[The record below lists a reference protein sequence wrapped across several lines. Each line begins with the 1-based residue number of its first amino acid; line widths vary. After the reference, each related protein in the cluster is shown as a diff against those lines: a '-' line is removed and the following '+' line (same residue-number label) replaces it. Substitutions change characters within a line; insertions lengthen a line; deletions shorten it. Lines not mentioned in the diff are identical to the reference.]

1 MTLGSRGGLYTVK
14 HRREPTASRGHACS
28 RATGADARRQWRI
41 AADAAAFAQDAA
53 RGSARGHAAHRHE
66 ARLRARRVRHV
77 HGADR
82 RQAGAELPPPAGPAR
97 GPGDHDDRRHG
108 GRVRSSS
115 PPGRLRGVGRGAV
128 RLLHARHPA
137 VRKIAARGKSA
148 PDAPGDPRGVGGQPV
163 PVHRLHQN
171 PGGGRARGRPV
182 AMKLVGRPLPK
193 VDAATKV
200 TGRAL
205 YADDIVLPRT
215 LHCKILRSPHPHAR
229 ILSIDTSG
237 ARRIPG
243 VVAVITGTDLPI
255 KFGILPVTQDERALE
270 HEKVRYVGDPIAAVA
285 ALEEE
290 IAAAACDAIAV
301 EYEVLEPVMT
311 IDAALQ
317 KPKDEPIQDYGG
329 PNNVHK
335 FVALEFGDVDAGFGR
350 AEVIREDVF
359 FFQGNTHLPMEQHS
373 AIATYVDG
381 KVTLWSSTQVV
392 HYVHRALSKVLE
404 LPMHRI
410 RVIGAAHGGGFGGK
424 TDPFAHEIIVC
435 KLAMLTGRPVKCT
448 LTREE
453 VFYAHRGRH
462 PVLMWVRSGVTRDGR
477 ITAMHFR
484 SALDGGA
491 YGSYGVAST
500 FYTGALQTVTYD
512 IPAYR
517 FEGCRVFTNKPP
529 CGPKRGHG
537 TPQPRFAL
545 ELHLE
550 KIALDIG
557 LDPVELKQRNF
568 VKPNTRT
575 VNWLRVTSCGLDEC
589 TERVIK
595 ASRFHDRKTRVGRGM
610 GFAISSYLSGAGT
623 AIYWN
628 DMPHSEVQIKVDRG
642 GVTAYCGAMDIGQG
656 SDSVL
661 ATIIAEELGL
671 QPSDIRLVTAD
682 TDTTPIDLGS
692 YSSRV
697 TFMAGNAALE
707 AARKMRALL
716 VEAVAAKTGAEASAI
731 DVSEARVGD
740 CSFEE
745 ASVLAEARFGTL
757 TTAGSYTPPKI
768 AGPYKGSGV
777 GPSPAYSYSAC
788 VVDLDADART
798 GLIHVN
804 KIWIAHDVGRA
815 INPLLVEGQV
825 EGSVYMGL
833 GEALMEEQVF
843 RKGLHKWPSM
853 LEYKSPTFLDMP
865 EVKTFIVETDD
876 PEGPYGAK
884 EAGQGPLLPVPPAVS
899 AAVFDALG
907 VWIDEVPV
915 TPEKV
920 IEALR
925 RKEKGEPP
933 RYGPPRFPSS

>member
-1 MTLGSRGGLYTVK
+1 MPD
-14 HRREPTASRGHACS
+14 H
-28 RATGADARRQWRI
+28 
-41 AADAAAFAQDAA
+41 FA
-53 RGSARGHAAHRHE
+53 
-66 ARLRARRVRHV
+66 V
-77 HGADR
+77 
-82 RQAGAELPPPAGPAR
+82 
-97 GPGDHDDRRHG
+97 
-108 GRVRSSS
+108 
-115 PPGRLRGVGRGAV
+115 
-128 RLLHARHPA
+128 
-137 VRKIAARGKSA
+137 IGK
-148 PDAPGDPRGVGGQPV
+148 
-163 PVHRLHQN
+163 
-171 PGGGRARGRPV
+171 
-182 AMKLVGRPLPK
+182 PLPK
-193 VDAATKV
+193 VDAGAKV
-200 TGRAL
+200 TGQAV
-205 YADDIVLPRT
+205 YADDVVLPRT

-229 ILSIDTSG
+229 INSIDTSA

-243 VVAVITGTDLPI
+243 VLAVITGADLPI

-285 ALEEE
+285 ATDEET
-290 IAAAACDAIAV
+290 AAAACDAIDV
-301 EYEVLEPVMT
+301 EFEVLQPVMS
-311 IDAALQ
+311 IDDALAP
-317 KPKDEPIQDYGG
+317 PKDECIQDYGG
-329 PNNVHK
+329 PHNIHK
-335 FVALEFGDVDAGFGR
+335 LVALEFGDVDGGFAR
-350 AEVIREDVF
+350 ADHIREDVF

-373 AIATYVDG
+373 AIATFVDG

-392 HYVHRALSKVLE
+392 HYVHRALAKVLE

-462 PVLMWVRSGVTRDGR
+462 PVLMWVRTGATRDGK

-500 FYTGALQTVTYD
+500 FYTGALQPVTYD
-512 IPAYR
+512 LPAYR
-517 FEGCRVFTNKPP
+517 FEGCRLFTNKPP

-537 TPQPRFAL
+537 TPQPRFAV
-545 ELHLE
+545 ELHLD
-550 KIALDIG
+550 KLAHDLD
-557 LDPVELKQRNF
+557 LDPIDLKRSNF
-568 VKPNTRT
+568 VKPMTRT
-575 VNWLRVTSCGLDEC
+575 VNWLRVTSCGLEEC
-589 TERVIK
+589 TARVLE
-595 ASRFHDRKTRVGRGM
+595 ASGYHHRKRAKGRGM
-610 GFAISSYLSGAGT
+610 GFAISSYMSGAGT

-661 ATIIAEELGL
+661 AAIVAEELGL
-671 QPSDIRLVTAD
+671 QPRDVRLVTAD

-707 AARKMRALL
+707 AARKMRAMLVQA
-716 VEAVAAKTGAEASAI
+716 VEASGRKLD
-731 DVSEARVGD
+731 DVT
-740 CSFEE
+740 FEE
-745 ASVLAEARFGTL
+745 ASVLAEAKFGTL
-757 TTAGSYTPPKI
+757 VSAGSYTPPKI

-798 GLIHVN
+798 GLVRVN
-804 KIWIAHDVGRA
+804 KVWIAHDVGRA

-833 GEALMEEQVF
+833 GEALMEEQEF

-865 EVKTFIVETDD
+865 ELATFIVETVD

-884 EAGQGPLLPVPPAVS
+884 EAGQGPLLPVIPAVN
-899 AAVFDALG
+899 AAIFDALG
-907 VWIDEVPV
+907 VWIDETPV
-915 TPEKV
+915 TPEKIV
-920 IEALR
+920 EALR
-925 RKEKGEPP
+925 RREKGEPA
-933 RYGPPRFPSS
+933 RYGPDAFPAIAYPPLIKVEPPSVKAAEI

>member
-1 MTLGSRGGLYTVK
+1 VSET
-14 HRREPTASRGHACS
+14 
-28 RATGADARRQWRI
+28 
-41 AADAAAFAQDAA
+41 
-53 RGSARGHAAHRHE
+53 
-66 ARLRARRVRHV
+66 RV
-77 HGADR
+77 
-82 RQAGAELPPPAGPAR
+82 
-97 GPGDHDDRRHG
+97 
-108 GRVRSSS
+108 
-115 PPGRLRGVGRGAV
+115 VG
-128 RLLHARHPA
+128 
-137 VRKIAARGKSA
+137 K
-148 PDAPGDPRGVGGQPV
+148 
-163 PVHRLHQN
+163 
-171 PGGGRARGRPV
+171 
-182 AMKLVGRPLPK
+182 PLPK

-200 TGRAL
+200 TGRAV
-205 YADDIVLPRT
+205 YADDMLPART

-229 ILSIDTSG
+229 IVSIDTST

-243 VVAVITGTDLPI
+243 VLAVITGADLPV

-270 HEKVRYVGDPIAAVA
+270 HEKARYVGDPIVAIAAT
-285 ALEEE
+285 EEE
-290 IAAAACDAIAV
+290 IAAAACDAVEV
-301 EYEVLEPVMT
+301 EYDVLEPVMS
-311 IDAALQ
+311 IDAALER
-317 KPKDEPIQDYGG
+317 PKGERIQEYGG
-329 PNNVHK
+329 PNNIHK
-335 FVALEFGDVDAGFGR
+335 LVALEFGDVDGGFAR
-350 AEVIREDVF
+350 ADHVREDVF
-359 FFQGNTHLPMEQHS
+359 FYQGNTHLPMEQHS
-373 AIATYVDG
+373 AIATYIDG
-381 KVTLWSSTQVV
+381 RVTLWSSTQVV

-424 TDPFAHEIIVC
+424 TDPFAHEIIVA

-462 PVLMWVRSGVTRDGR
+462 PVLMWVRTGVTRDGR

-550 KIALDIG
+550 KLARDLDI
-557 LDPVELKQRNF
+557 DPVEMKRRNF
-568 VKPNTRT
+568 VKPNTWT
-575 VNWLRVTSCGLDEC
+575 VNWLRVTSCGLEEC
-589 TERVIK
+589 TEKVMG
-595 ASRFHDRKTRVGRGM
+595 ASRFRERKRTPGHGM

-661 ATIIAEELGL
+661 ATIVAEELGL
-671 QPSDIRLVTAD
+671 QPADVRLVTAD

-716 VEAVAAKTGAEASAI
+716 VEAVEAAGKRYE
-731 DVSEARVGD
+731 DV
-740 CSFEE
+740 SFEE
-745 ASVLAEARFGTL
+745 ASVLGEARFGTL

-788 VVDLDADART
+788 VVDIDADART
-798 GLIHVN
+798 GLVKVN
-804 KIWIAHDVGRA
+804 KVWIAHDVGRA

-865 EVKTFIVETDD
+865 EVETFIVETND

-884 EAGQGPLLPVPPAVS
+884 EAGQGPLLPVPPAVC
-899 AAVFDALG
+899 AAVHDALG
-907 VWIDEVPV
+907 VWIDEIPV

-925 RKEKGEPP
+925 RKEKGEPA
-933 RYGPPRFPSS
+933 RYGPPRFPSIPYPETIKVDGPVGHQEGTY

>member
-1 MTLGSRGGLYTVK
+1 M
-14 HRREPTASRGHACS
+14 
-28 RATGADARRQWRI
+28 
-41 AADAAAFAQDAA
+41 
-53 RGSARGHAAHRHE
+53 
-66 ARLRARRVRHV
+66 
-77 HGADR
+77 
-82 RQAGAELPPPAGPAR
+82 
-97 GPGDHDDRRHG
+97 
-108 GRVRSSS
+108 
-115 PPGRLRGVGRGAV
+115 
-128 RLLHARHPA
+128 RLLHARDPA
-137 VRKIAARGKSA
+137 LREIFARKQRATFARRDPRGARGK
-148 PDAPGDPRGVGGQPV
+148 PV
-163 PVHRLHQN
+163 PLHGLHQD
-171 PGGGRARGRPV
+171 PGSDRARRREDGMTFEV
-182 AMKLVGRPLPK
+182 VGKPLQR
-193 VDAATKV
+193 VDAVTKV
-200 TGRAL
+200 TGRAI
-205 YADDIVLPRT
+205 YADDMLPART
-215 LHCKILRSPHPHAR
+215 LHCRILRSPHPHAR
-229 ILSIDTSG
+229 IVSIDTSA
-237 ARRIPG
+237 ARRMPG
-243 VVAVITGTDLPI
+243 VQAVITGADLPI

-285 ALEEE
+285 ATDEE
-290 IAAAACDAIAV
+290 IAAAACDAISV
-301 EYEVLEPVMT
+301 EYEVLEPVT
-311 IDAALQ
+311 SIEQALVP
-317 KPKDEPIQDYGG
+317 PKDERIQDYGG
-329 PNNVHK
+329 PNNIHK
-335 FVALEFGDVDAGFGR
+335 LVALEFGDVEGGFAR
-350 AEVIREDVF
+350 AEHIREDIF

-381 KVTLWSSTQVV
+381 RITLWSSTQVV

-404 LPMHRI
+404 MPMSRI

-462 PVLMWVRSGVTRDGR
+462 PVLMWVRSGVTKDGR

-484 SALDGGA
+484 TALDGGA

-500 FYTGALQTVTYD
+500 FYTGALQTLTYD

-550 KIALDIG
+550 KIANDLGI
-557 LDPVELKQRNF
+557 DPVDLKQRNF
-568 VKPNTRT
+568 VKPQTRT
-575 VNWLRVTSCGLDEC
+575 VNWLRITSCGLDEC
-589 TERVIK
+589 TERVMS
-595 ASRFHDRKTRVGRGM
+595 ASGYARRSRRPGHGM

-628 DMPHSEVQIKVDRG
+628 DMPHSEVQVKVDRG
-642 GVTAYCGAMDIGQG
+642 GVTAYCGAMDSGQG

-661 ATIIAEELGL
+661 ATIVAEELGL
-671 QPSDIRLVTAD
+671 RPADVRLVTAD

-697 TFMAGNAALE
+697 TFMAGNAAIE
-707 AARKMRALL
+707 AARKMRAML
-716 VEAVAAKTGAEASAI
+716 VEAVAAKQGRDVSAILVGGGRIGDVSFQEAS
-731 DVSEARVGD
+731 E
-740 CSFEE
+740 
-745 ASVLAEARFGTL
+745 LAETRFGGL
-757 TTAGSYTPPKI
+757 ATTGSYTPPKI
-768 AGPYKGSGV
+768 AGPFKGSGV

-798 GLIHVN
+798 GLVKVN

-815 INPLLVEGQV
+815 INPLLVQGQV

-833 GEALMEEQVF
+833 GEALMEEQAF

-865 EVKTFIVETDD
+865 EVETFIVETVD

-884 EAGQGPLLPVPPAVS
+884 EAGQGPLLPVPPAVCS
-899 AAVFDALG
+899 AVYDALG

-915 TPEKV
+915 TPEKIV
-920 IEALR
+920 EALR
-925 RKEKGEPP
+925 RKQKGEPA
-933 RYGPPRFPSS
+933 RFGPARFPTIPYPPTIKVEPPPKDLDRAATASI

>member
-1 MTLGSRGGLYTVK
+1 MKV
-14 HRREPTASRGHACS
+14 
-28 RATGADARRQWRI
+28 
-41 AADAAAFAQDAA
+41 
-53 RGSARGHAAHRHE
+53 
-66 ARLRARRVRHV
+66 
-77 HGADR
+77 
-82 RQAGAELPPPAGPAR
+82 
-97 GPGDHDDRRHG
+97 
-108 GRVRSSS
+108 
-115 PPGRLRGVGRGAV
+115 VG
-128 RLLHARHPA
+128 
-137 VRKIAARGKSA
+137 K
-148 PDAPGDPRGVGGQPV
+148 
-163 PVHRLHQN
+163 
-171 PGGGRARGRPV
+171 
-182 AMKLVGRPLPK
+182 PLPK
-193 VDAATKV
+193 VDSAAKV

-205 YADDIVLPRT
+205 YADDIALPRT

-229 ILSIDTSG
+229 ILSIDTSA
-237 ARRIPG
+237 ARRMPG
-243 VVAVITGTDLPI
+243 VLAVITGADLPI

-285 ALEEE
+285 ATEEE
-290 IAAAACDAIAV
+290 VAAAACDAIAV
-301 EYEVLEPVMT
+301 EYEVLEPVMS
-311 IDAALQ
+311 IDAALA
-317 KPKDEPIQDYGG
+317 PAKDERIQDYGG
-329 PNNVHK
+329 PNNIHK
-335 FVALEFGDVDAGFGR
+335 FVALEFGDVDGGFAR
-350 AEVIREDVF
+350 ADHVREDVF

-392 HYVHRALSKVLE
+392 HYVHRALAKVLE

-462 PVLMWVRSGVTRDGR
+462 PVLMWVRTGVTGDGR

-537 TPQPRFAL
+537 TPQPRFAI
-545 ELHLE
+545 ELHME
-550 KIALDIG
+550 KIARDLD
-557 LDPVELKQRNF
+557 LDPVDMKRRNF
-568 VKPNTRT
+568 VQPFTRT
-575 VNWLRVTSCGLDEC
+575 VNWLRVTSCGLEEC

-595 ASRFHDRKTRVGRGM
+595 ASRFHGRERRAGHGM

-628 DMPHSEVQIKVDRG
+628 DMPHSEVQMKVDRG
-642 GVTAYCGAMDIGQG
+642 GVTVYCGAMDIGQG

-661 ATIIAEELGL
+661 ATIVAEELGL
-671 QPSDIRLVTAD
+671 QPSDVRLVTAD

-707 AARKMRALL
+707 AARKMRAML
-716 VEAVAAKTGAEASAI
+716 VEAVEASGHKFGEVA
-731 DVSEARVGD
+731 
-740 CSFEE
+740 FED
-745 ASVLAEARFGTL
+745 ACVLAEERFGTL
-757 TTAGSYTPPKI
+757 TSAGSYTPPKI

-798 GLIHVN
+798 GLINVN
-804 KIWIAHDVGRA
+804 KVWIAHDVGRA

-833 GEALMEEQVF
+833 GEALMEEQTF

-853 LEYKSPTFLDMP
+853 LEYKSPTFLDVP
-865 EVKTFIVETDD
+865 EIETFIVETND

-884 EAGQGPLLPVPPAVS
+884 EAGQGPLLPVPPALCS
-899 AAVFDALG
+899 AVYDALG
-907 VWIDEVPV
+907 VWIDEIPV

-925 RKEKGEPP
+925 RKEKGEEA
-933 RYGPPRFPSS
+933 RYGPPLFPTIPYPPTIKVEPPPRSANAATASI

>member
-1 MTLGSRGGLYTVK
+1 M
-14 HRREPTASRGHACS
+14 
-28 RATGADARRQWRI
+28 
-41 AADAAAFAQDAA
+41 
-53 RGSARGHAAHRHE
+53 
-66 ARLRARRVRHV
+66 RV
-77 HGADR
+77 
-82 RQAGAELPPPAGPAR
+82 
-97 GPGDHDDRRHG
+97 
-108 GRVRSSS
+108 
-115 PPGRLRGVGRGAV
+115 VG
-128 RLLHARHPA
+128 
-137 VRKIAARGKSA
+137 K
-148 PDAPGDPRGVGGQPV
+148 
-163 PVHRLHQN
+163 
-171 PGGGRARGRPV
+171 
-182 AMKLVGRPLPK
+182 PLPK
-193 VDAATKV
+193 VDAASKV
-200 TGRAL
+200 TGRAV
-205 YADDIVLPRT
+205 YADDMLLPRT

-229 ILSIDTSG
+229 ILSIDTSS

-243 VVAVITGTDLPI
+243 VMAVITGADLPI

-285 ALEEE
+285 ATEEE
-290 IAAAACDAIAV
+290 IAASACDAIAV
-301 EYEVLEPVMT
+301 EYEVLEPVMS
-311 IDAALQ
+311 ISAALEV
-317 KPKDEPIQDYGG
+317 PKDEPIQDYGG
-329 PNNVHK
+329 PNNIHK
-335 FVALEFGDVDAGFGR
+335 LVALEFGDVEGGFAA
-350 AEVIREDVF
+350 AEHVREDVF

-373 AIATYVDG
+373 AVGAYVDG

-392 HYVHRALSKVLE
+392 HYVHRALAKVLE
-404 LPMHRI
+404 LPMNRI

-462 PVLMWVRSGVTRDGR
+462 PVLMWVRTGVTSDGR

-484 SALDGGA
+484 TALDGGA

-517 FEGCRVFTNKPP
+517 FEGCRLFTNKPP

-550 KIALDIG
+550 KIARDIG
-557 LDPVELKQRNF
+557 LDPVEMKRRNF
-568 VKPNTRT
+568 VQPNTRT

-589 TERVIK
+589 TERVIQ
-595 ASRFHDRKTRVGRGM
+595 ASRFHERERRPGHGM

-642 GVTAYCGAMDIGQG
+642 GVTVYCGAMDIGQG

-661 ATIIAEELGL
+661 ATIVAEELGL
-671 QPSDIRLVTAD
+671 EPRDIRLVTAD

-707 AARKMRALL
+707 AARKMRGML
-716 VEAVAAKTGAEASAI
+716 VEAVEASGRTMAE
-731 DVSEARVGD
+731 VT
-740 CSFEE
+740 FEE
-745 ASVLAEARFGTL
+745 ASVLAEARFGTVIA
-757 TTAGSYTPPKI
+757 AGSYTPPKI

-788 VVDLDADART
+788 VVDLDADARS
-798 GLIHVN
+798 GLIRVN

-833 GEALMEEQVF
+833 GEALMEEQSF
-843 RKGLHKWPSM
+843 RRGLHKWPSM

-865 EVKTFIVETDD
+865 EVETFIVETND

-884 EAGQGPLLPVPPAVS
+884 EAGQGPLLPVPPAVCS
-899 AAVFDALG
+899 AVHDALG
-907 VWIDEVPV
+907 VWIDEIPV

-920 IEALR
+920 VEALR
-925 RKEKGEPP
+925 RKGKGEPA
-933 RYGPPRFPSS
+933 RYGPPRFPSIPYPETIKVDPPSSHAATAAI

>member
-1 MTLGSRGGLYTVK
+1 MTGNGK
-14 HRREPTASRGHACS
+14 
-28 RATGADARRQWRI
+28 
-41 AADAAAFAQDAA
+41 F
-53 RGSARGHAAHRHE
+53 
-66 ARLRARRVRHV
+66 
-77 HGADR
+77 
-82 RQAGAELPPPAGPAR
+82 
-97 GPGDHDDRRHG
+97 
-108 GRVRSSS
+108 
-115 PPGRLRGVGRGAV
+115 GV
-128 RLLHARHPA
+128 
-137 VRKIAARGKSA
+137 IGK
-148 PDAPGDPRGVGGQPV
+148 
-163 PVHRLHQN
+163 
-171 PGGGRARGRPV
+171 
-182 AMKLVGRPLPK
+182 PLPG
-193 VDAATKV
+193 VNAVAKV
-200 TGRAL
+200 TGRAI
-205 YADDIVLPRT
+205 YADDMLPSRT
-215 LHCKILRSPHPHAR
+215 LHCRILRSPHPHAR
-229 ILSIDTSG
+229 IVSIDTSA
-237 ARRIPG
+237 ARRIQG
-243 VVAVITGTDLPI
+243 VKAVITGADLPI

-285 ALEEE
+285 ATDEE
-290 IAAAACDAIAV
+290 IAAAACDAISV
-301 EYEVLEPVMT
+301 EYEVLEPVMS
-311 IDAALQ
+311 IDAALGVTR
-317 KPKDEPIQDYGG
+317 DERIQDYGG
-329 PNNVHK
+329 PNNIHK
-335 FVALEFGDVDAGFGR
+335 LVALEFGDVDGGFAR
-350 AEVIREDVF
+350 ADLVREDVF

-392 HYVHRALSKVLE
+392 HYVHRALARVLE
-404 LPMHRI
+404 LPMNRI

-424 TDPFAHEIIVC
+424 TDPFAHEMIVA

-462 PVLMWVRSGVTRDGR
+462 PVLMWVRTGVKKDGR

-537 TPQPRFAL
+537 TPQPRFAI

-550 KIALDIG
+550 KIAHELGI
-557 LDPVELKQRNF
+557 DPVDLKQRNF
-568 VKPNTRT
+568 VKPMTRT

-589 TERVIK
+589 TERVMN
-595 ASRFHDRKTRVGRGM
+595 ASGYKGREKKPGRGM

-642 GVTAYCGAMDIGQG
+642 GVTVYCGAMDIGQG

-661 ATIIAEELGL
+661 AAIVAEELGL

-697 TFMAGNAALE
+697 TFMAGNAAIE
-707 AARKMRALL
+707 AARKMREML
-716 VEAVAAKTGAEASAI
+716 VEAAAAKMGVDAGAV
-731 DVSEARVGD
+731 DVAGARIGAF
-740 CSFEE
+740 SFEE
-745 ASVLAEARFGTL
+745 ASILAEARFGTL
-757 TTAGSYTPPKI
+757 TSAGSYTPPKI

-788 VVDLDADART
+788 VVDLDAERRT
-798 GLIHVN
+798 GLVHIN
-804 KIWIAHDVGRA
+804 KVWIAHDVGRA
-815 INPLLVEGQV
+815 INPLLVEGQI
-825 EGSVYMGL
+825 EGSIYMGL
-833 GEALMEEQVF
+833 GEALMEEQTF

-865 EVKTFIVETDD
+865 DVQTFIVETVD

-884 EAGQGPLLPVPPAVS
+884 EAGQGPLLPVIPAVCS
-899 AAVFDALG
+899 AVFDALG

-920 IEALR
+920 VEALR
-925 RKEKGEPP
+925 RKDKGEPA
-933 RYGPPRFPSS
+933 RFGPSRFPDIPYPPCIKVEPPEKELSNAAPAAI

>member
-1 MTLGSRGGLYTVK
+1 V
-14 HRREPTASRGHACS
+14 
-28 RATGADARRQWRI
+28 TGNNGFSVI
-41 AADAAAFAQDAA
+41 
-53 RGSARGHAAHRHE
+53 
-66 ARLRARRVRHV
+66 
-77 HGADR
+77 
-82 RQAGAELPPPAGPAR
+82 
-97 GPGDHDDRRHG
+97 
-108 GRVRSSS
+108 
-115 PPGRLRGVGRGAV
+115 
-128 RLLHARHPA
+128 
-137 VRKIAARGKSA
+137 GKPLTK
-148 PDAPGDPRGVGGQPV
+148 PDAVS
-163 PVHRLHQN
+163 
-171 PGGGRARGRPV
+171 
-182 AMKLVGRPLPK
+182 
-193 VDAATKV
+193 KV
-200 TGRAL
+200 TGRAI
-205 YADDIVLPRT
+205 YADDMLPSRT
-215 LHCKILRSPHPHAR
+215 LHCRILRSPHPHAR
-229 ILSIDTSG
+229 ILSIDTSA
-237 ARRIPG
+237 ARRMPG
-243 VVAVITGTDLPI
+243 VVAVITGADLPI

-285 ALEEE
+285 AVDEE
-290 IAAAACDAIAV
+290 IAASACDAINV
-301 EYEVLEPVMT
+301 EYEVLEPVMS
-311 IDAALQ
+311 IDEALAET
-317 KPKDEPIQDYGG
+317 KDERIQDYGG
-329 PNNVHK
+329 PNNIHK
-335 FVALEFGDVDAGFGR
+335 LVALEFGDVDGGFEK
-350 AEVIREDVF
+350 AEHIREDVF

-373 AIATYVDG
+373 AIATFVDG
-381 KVTLWSSTQVV
+381 RVTLWSSTQVV
-392 HYVHRALSKVLE
+392 HYVHRALAKVLE
-404 LPMHRI
+404 LPMNRI

-435 KLAMLTGRPVKCT
+435 KLAMMTGRPVKCT

-462 PVLMWVRSGVTRDGR
+462 PVLMWVRTGVTKDGR

-500 FYTGALQTVTYD
+500 FYTGVLQTVTYD

-550 KIALDIG
+550 KIAHDIG
-557 LDPVELKQRNF
+557 IDPVDLKQRNF
-568 VKPNTRT
+568 VKPMTRT

-589 TERVIK
+589 TEKVMT
-595 ASRFHDRKTRVGRGM
+595 ASGYRNREKRAGRGM
-610 GFAISSYLSGAGT
+610 GFAISTYLSGAGT

-656 SDSVL
+656 SDAVL
-661 ATIIAEELGL
+661 AAIVAEELGIEAA
-671 QPSDIRLVTAD
+671 DVRLVTAD

-697 TFMAGNAALE
+697 TFMAGNAALQ
-707 AARKMRALL
+707 AARKMREML
-716 VEAVAAKTGAEASAI
+716 VAAVAAKTESDADTISVREGRIGGFTFEDASI
-731 DVSEARVGD
+731 
-740 CSFEE
+740 
-745 ASVLAEARFGTL
+745 LAEARFGTL
-757 TTAGSYTPPKI
+757 TSAGSYTPPKI

-798 GLIHVN
+798 GLIHLN
-804 KIWIAHDVGRA
+804 KVWIAHDVGRA

-833 GEALMEEQVF
+833 GEALMEEQAF

-865 EVKTFIVETDD
+865 EVETFIVETID

-884 EAGQGPLLPVPPAVS
+884 EAGQGPLLPVIPAVS

-915 TPEKV
+915 TPEKIV
-920 IEALR
+920 EAMR
-925 RKEKGEPP
+925 RKGKGEPP
-933 RYGPPRFPSS
+933 RFGPSRFPAIPYPVCVKVEPPPKELEVDR

>member
-1 MTLGSRGGLYTVK
+1 MTRYSV
-14 HRREPTASRGHACS
+14 
-28 RATGADARRQWRI
+28 
-41 AADAAAFAQDAA
+41 
-53 RGSARGHAAHRHE
+53 
-66 ARLRARRVRHV
+66 
-77 HGADR
+77 
-82 RQAGAELPPPAGPAR
+82 
-97 GPGDHDDRRHG
+97 
-108 GRVRSSS
+108 
-115 PPGRLRGVGRGAV
+115 VG
-128 RLLHARHPA
+128 
-137 VRKIAARGKSA
+137 K
-148 PDAPGDPRGVGGQPV
+148 
-163 PVHRLHQN
+163 
-171 PGGGRARGRPV
+171 
-182 AMKLVGRPLPK
+182 PLPK
-193 VDAATKV
+193 VDAVAKV
-200 TGRAL
+200 TGRAI
-205 YADDIVLPRT
+205 YADDMLLPRT
-215 LHCKILRSPHPHAR
+215 LHCRILRSPHPHAR
-229 ILSIDTSG
+229 ILAIDTSA
-237 ARRIPG
+237 ARRMPG
-243 VVAVITGTDLPI
+243 VQAVITGHDLPV

-285 ALEEE
+285 AIDEET
-290 IAAAACDAIAV
+290 AAAACDAISV
-301 EYEVLEPVMT
+301 EYEVLEPVMS
-311 IDAALQ
+311 IEDALAE
-317 KPKDEPIQDYGG
+317 PKDERIQDYGG
-329 PNNVHK
+329 PNNIHK
-335 FVALEFGDVDAGFGR
+335 LVALEFGDVEAGFTR
-350 AEVIREDVF
+350 ADHVREDVF

-392 HYVHRALSKVLE
+392 HYVHRALARVLQ
-404 LPMHRI
+404 LPMNRI
-410 RVIGAAHGGGFGGK
+410 RVIGASHGGGFGGK

-462 PVLMWVRSGVTRDGR
+462 PVLMWVRTGATREGR

-484 SALDGGA
+484 TALDGGA

-500 FYTGALQTVTYD
+500 FYTGTLQTVTYD

-550 KIALDIG
+550 KIAHDLG
-557 LDPVELKQRNF
+557 LDPASMKRSNF
-568 VKPNTRT
+568 VKPMTRA
-575 VNWLRVTSCGLDEC
+575 VNWLRITSCGLDEC
-589 TERVIK
+589 AERVIE
-595 ASRFHDRKTRVGRGM
+595 ASGYRNRTRRSGHGM

-642 GVTAYCGAMDIGQG
+642 GVTVYCGAMDIGQG
-656 SDSVL
+656 SDTVL
-661 ATIIAEELGL
+661 ATIVAEELGL
-671 QPSDIRLVTAD
+671 QPADIRLVTAD

-697 TFMAGNAALE
+697 TFMAGNAAIQ
-707 AARKMRALL
+707 AARKMRSLL
-716 VEAVAAKTGAEASAI
+716 VEAAAAKMGCDS
-731 DVSEARVGD
+731 SEAAVVAGHIGD
-740 CSFEE
+740 FSFEE

-757 TTAGSYTPPKI
+757 TSAGSYTPPKI
-768 AGPYKGSGV
+768 AGPYKGAGV

-788 VVDLDADART
+788 VVELDADARS
-798 GLIHVN
+798 GLIDVN

-815 INPLLVEGQV
+815 INPLLVEGQI

-833 GEALMEEQVF
+833 GEALMEEQAF

-865 EVKTFIVETDD
+865 EVETFIVETVD

-884 EAGQGPLLPVPPAVS
+884 EAGQGPLLPVPPALS
-899 AAVFDALG
+899 AAVHDALG

-915 TPEKV
+915 TPEKIV
-920 IEALR
+920 EALR
-925 RKEKGEPP
+925 RKEKGEPA
-933 RYGPPRFPSS
+933 RFGPARFPAIPYPPIIKVEPPPKDLDRASTAAI

>member
-1 MTLGSRGGLYTVK
+1 
-14 HRREPTASRGHACS
+14 
-28 RATGADARRQWRI
+28 
-41 AADAAAFAQDAA
+41 
-53 RGSARGHAAHRHE
+53 
-66 ARLRARRVRHV
+66 
-77 HGADR
+77 
-82 RQAGAELPPPAGPAR
+82 
-97 GPGDHDDRRHG
+97 
-108 GRVRSSS
+108 
-115 PPGRLRGVGRGAV
+115 
-128 RLLHARHPA
+128 
-137 VRKIAARGKSA
+137 
-148 PDAPGDPRGVGGQPV
+148 
-163 PVHRLHQN
+163 
-171 PGGGRARGRPV
+171 
-182 AMKLVGRPLPK
+182 
-193 VDAATKV
+193 V
-200 TGRAL
+200 TGQAV
-205 YADDIVLPRT
+205 YADDMLPPRT
-215 LHCKILRSPHPHAR
+215 LHCRILRSPHPHAR
-229 ILSIDTSG
+229 ILSIDTSA

-243 VVAVITGTDLPI
+243 VVAVITGADLPI

-285 ALEEE
+285 ATEEE

-301 EYEVLEPVMT
+301 EYEVLDPVMS
-311 IDAALQ
+311 IDAALAS
-317 KPKDEPIQDYGG
+317 PKDERIQDYGG
-329 PNNVHK
+329 PNNIHK
-335 FVALEFGDVDAGFGR
+335 LVALEFGDMDAGFSR
-350 AEVIREDVF
+350 ADHVREDVF

-373 AIATYVDG
+373 AVATYVDG
-381 KVTLWSSTQVV
+381 RVTLWSSTQVV
-392 HYVHRALSKVLE
+392 HYVHRALAKVLE
-404 LPMHRI
+404 LPMNRV

-424 TDPFAHEIIVC
+424 TDPFSHEIVVA
-435 KLAMLTGRPVKCT
+435 KLAMITGRPVKCT

-462 PVLMWVRSGVTRDGR
+462 PVLMWVRTGVTKDGR
-477 ITAMHFR
+477 ITAMHFKT
-484 SALDGGA
+484 ALDGGA

-537 TPQPRFAL
+537 TPQPRFAI

-550 KIALDIG
+550 KIAHDLG
-557 LDPVELKQRNF
+557 LDPVDLKRRNF
-568 VKPNTRT
+568 VAPMTRT
-575 VNWLRVTSCGLDEC
+575 VNWLRVTSCGLEEC
-589 TERVIK
+589 TARVMD
-595 ASRFHDRKTRVGRGM
+595 ASGFRARARRPGHGM

-661 ATIIAEELGL
+661 AAVVAEELGL
-671 QPSDIRLVTAD
+671 QPKDIRLVTAD
-682 TDTTPIDLGS
+682 TDSTPIDLGS

-716 VEAVAAKTGAEASAI
+716 VEAAAAKMGRPADS
-731 DVSEARVGD
+731 VSVGGGRIGD
-740 CSFEE
+740 FSFEE
-745 ASVLAEARFGTL
+745 ASILAEARFGTL
-757 TTAGSYTPPKI
+757 TSAGSYTPPKI

-788 VVDLDADART
+788 VVALDADSRT
-798 GLIHVN
+798 GLVHVN
-804 KIWIAHDVGRA
+804 KVWIAHDVGRA

-833 GEALMEEQVF
+833 GEALMEEQTF

-865 EVKTFIVETDD
+865 DVETFLVETND

-884 EAGQGPLLPVPPAVS
+884 EAGQGPLLPVIPAVS

-915 TPEKV
+915 TPEKIV
-920 IEALR
+920 EALR
-925 RKEKGEPP
+925 RKGKGEPA
-933 RYGPPRFPSS
+933 RYGPRGFPDIPYPACIKVEPPTKELSNAAPASI

>member
-1 MTLGSRGGLYTVK
+1 M
-14 HRREPTASRGHACS
+14 
-28 RATGADARRQWRI
+28 
-41 AADAAAFAQDAA
+41 
-53 RGSARGHAAHRHE
+53 
-66 ARLRARRVRHV
+66 RV
-77 HGADR
+77 
-82 RQAGAELPPPAGPAR
+82 
-97 GPGDHDDRRHG
+97 
-108 GRVRSSS
+108 
-115 PPGRLRGVGRGAV
+115 VG
-128 RLLHARHPA
+128 
-137 VRKIAARGKSA
+137 
-148 PDAPGDPRGVGGQPV
+148 Q
-163 PVHRLHQN
+163 
-171 PGGGRARGRPV
+171 
-182 AMKLVGRPLPK
+182 PLPK
-193 VDAATKV
+193 IDAATKV
-200 TGRAL
+200 TGRAV
-205 YADDIVLPRT
+205 YADDMLPART
-215 LHCKILRSPHPHAR
+215 AHCKILRSPHPHAR
-229 ILSIDTSG
+229 ILAIDTSA

-243 VVAVITGTDLPI
+243 VLAVITGEDLPI

-270 HEKVRYVGDPIAAVA
+270 HEKARYVGDPIAAVA
-285 ALEEE
+285 ANEEE
-290 IAAAACDAIAV
+290 IAAAACDAIRV
-301 EYEVLEPVMT
+301 EYDVLEPVMS
-311 IDAALQ
+311 INAALE
-317 KPKDEPIQDYGG
+317 PTKDERIQDYGG

-335 FVALEFGDVDAGFGR
+335 FVALEFGDVDGGFAR
-350 AEVIREDVF
+350 ASHVREDVF

-373 AIATYVDG
+373 AVATYVDG

-392 HYVHRALSKVLE
+392 HYVHRALAKVLE

-424 TDPFAHEIIVC
+424 TDPFAHEIIVA
-435 KLAMLTGRPVKCT
+435 KLAMITGRPVKCT

-462 PVLMWVRSGVTRDGR
+462 PVLMWVRTGVTDDGR

-537 TPQPRFAL
+537 TPQPRFAI
-545 ELHLE
+545 EVHLE
-550 KIALDIG
+550 KIGHDLG
-557 LDPVELKQRNF
+557 LDPVELKRRNF
-568 VKPNTRT
+568 VQPFTRT
-575 VNWLRVTSCGLDEC
+575 VNWLRVTSCGLEEC
-589 TERVIK
+589 TEKVIA
-595 ASRFHDRKTRVGRGM
+595 ASRFRERQRTPGHGM

-642 GVTAYCGAMDIGQG
+642 GVTVFCGAMDIGQG

-661 ATIIAEELGL
+661 ATIVAEELGL

-707 AARKMRALL
+707 AARKMRAML
-716 VEAVAAKTGAEASAI
+716 VEAVEASGKRFD
-731 DVSEARVGD
+731 DVT
-740 CSFEE
+740 FEE

-757 TTAGSYTPPKI
+757 TSAGSYTPPKLS
-768 AGPYKGSGV
+768 GPYKGSGV

-788 VVDLDADART
+788 VVDLDADPRT
-798 GLIHVN
+798 GLIRVN
-804 KIWIAHDVGRA
+804 KVWIAHDVGRA

-833 GEALMEEQVF
+833 GEALMEEQTF

-865 EVKTFIVETDD
+865 EVETFIVETVD

-884 EAGQGPLLPVPPAVS
+884 EAGQGPLLPVPPAVCS
-899 AAVFDALG
+899 AVYDALG
-907 VWIDEVPV
+907 VWIDEIPV

-920 IEALR
+920 LEALR
-925 RKEKGEPP
+925 RKEKGELP
-933 RYGPPRFPSS
+933 RYGPPVFPAIPYPPAIKVQPPPKNAATPTP

>member
-1 MTLGSRGGLYTVK
+1 MTERPHPALRADLPGKRGGDL
-14 HRREPTASRGHACS
+14 ED
-28 RATGADARRQWRI
+28 RAHTG
-41 AADAAAFAQDAA
+41 
-53 RGSARGHAAHRHE
+53 
-66 ARLRARRVRHV
+66 
-77 HGADR
+77 
-82 RQAGAELPPPAGPAR
+82 PPQQ
-97 GPGDHDDRRHG
+97 
-108 GRVRSSS
+108 
-115 PPGRLRGVGRGAV
+115 VGREEFSV
-128 RLLHARHPA
+128 
-137 VRKIAARGKSA
+137 VGK
-148 PDAPGDPRGVGGQPV
+148 
-163 PVHRLHQN
+163 
-171 PGGGRARGRPV
+171 
-182 AMKLVGRPLPK
+182 PLPK
-193 VDAATKV
+193 VDAVAKV
-200 TGRAL
+200 TGRAI
-205 YADDIVLPRT
+205 YADDMLPPRT
-215 LHCKILRSPHPHAR
+215 LHCRILRSPHPHAR
-229 ILSIDTSG
+229 ILSIDTSA
-237 ARRIPG
+237 ARRMPG
-243 VVAVITGTDLPI
+243 VQAVITGADLPI

-285 ALEEE
+285 ATDEE
-290 IAAAACDAIAV
+290 IAASACDAISV
-301 EYEVLEPVMT
+301 EYEVLEPVMS
-311 IDAALQ
+311 IDEALAT
-317 KPKDEPIQDYGG
+317 PKDERIQDYGV
-329 PNNVHK
+329 PNNIHK
-335 FVALEFGDVDAGFGR
+335 LVALEFGDVDAGFAR
-350 AEVIREDVF
+350 AEHIREDVF

-373 AIATYVDG
+373 AIATFLDG
-381 KVTLWSSTQVV
+381 RVTLWSSTQVV
-392 HYVHRALSKVLE
+392 HYVHRALAKVLE
-404 LPMHRI
+404 LPMNRI

-424 TDPFAHEIIVC
+424 TDPFAHEIIVS

-462 PVLMWVRSGVTRDGR
+462 PVLMWVRTGVTGDGR

-545 ELHLE
+545 ELHLD
-550 KIALDIG
+550 KIAHELGI
-557 LDPVELKQRNF
+557 DPVELKQRNF
-568 VKPNTRT
+568 VKPMTRT

-589 TERVIK
+589 TERVMT
-595 ASRFHDRKTRVGRGM
+595 ASAYKRRERRPGHGLGLAM
-610 GFAISSYLSGAGT
+610 SGYPAGAGT

-661 ATIIAEELGL
+661 AAIVAEELGL
-671 QPSDIRLVTAD
+671 QPADIRLVTAD

-697 TFMAGNAALE
+697 TFMAGNAAIE

-716 VEAVAAKTGAEASAI
+716 VEAVAAKMERESAGI
-731 DVSEARVGD
+731 QVGGGRIGDFSFGEARL
-740 CSFEE
+740 
-745 ASVLAEARFGTL
+745 LAEGRFGTL
-757 TTAGSYTPPKI
+757 TSTGSYTPPKI

-788 VVDLDADART
+788 VIDLDADART
-798 GLIHVN
+798 GLVQVN

-853 LEYKSPTFLDMP
+853 LEYKSPTFLDTP
-865 EVKTFIVETDD
+865 EVETFIVETVD

-884 EAGQGPLLPVPPAVS
+884 EAGQGPLLPVPPAVCS
-899 AAVFDALG
+899 AVYDALG
-907 VWIDEVPV
+907 VWVDEVPV
-915 TPEKV
+915 TPEKIV
-920 IEALR
+920 EALR
-925 RKEKGEPP
+925 RKEKGEPA
-933 RYGPPRFPSS
+933 RYGPLRFPTIPYPATIKVEPPPKKEVDLAASSTI

>member
-1 MTLGSRGGLYTVK
+1 LSTPSRPPRDGG
-14 HRREPTASRGHACS
+14 E
-28 RATGADARRQWRI
+28 ATFSVIGKPFPRVDGGA
-41 AADAAAFAQDAA
+41 
-53 RGSARGHAAHRHE
+53 
-66 ARLRARRVRHV
+66 
-77 HGADR
+77 
-82 RQAGAELPPPAGPAR
+82 
-97 GPGDHDDRRHG
+97 
-108 GRVRSSS
+108 
-115 PPGRLRGVGRGAV
+115 
-128 RLLHARHPA
+128 
-137 VRKIAARGKSA
+137 
-148 PDAPGDPRGVGGQPV
+148 
-163 PVHRLHQN
+163 
-171 PGGGRARGRPV
+171 
-182 AMKLVGRPLPK
+182 
-193 VDAATKV
+193 KV
-200 TGRAL
+200 TGQAV
-205 YADDIVLPRT
+205 YADDVVLPRT
-215 LHCKILRSPHPHAR
+215 LHCKFLRSPHPHAR
-229 ILSIDTSG
+229 IVSVDTSA

-243 VVAVITGTDLPI
+243 VKAVITGADLPV

-285 ALEEE
+285 ATDEET
-290 IAAAACDAIAV
+290 AAAACDAIAV
-301 EYEVLEPVMT
+301 EYEVFEPVMS
-311 IDAALQ
+311 IEEALRA
-317 KPKDEPIQDYGG
+317 PKGERIQDYGG
-329 PNNVHK
+329 PNNIHK
-335 FVALEFGDVDAGFGR
+335 LVALEFGDMDGGF
-350 AEVIREDVF
+350 AKADHIREDVF

-373 AIATYVDG
+373 AIASFIDG

-392 HYVHRALSKVLE
+392 HYVHRALAKVLE
-404 LPMHRI
+404 LPMNRI

-424 TDPFAHEIIVC
+424 TDPFAHEIVVS
-435 KLAMLTGRPVKCT
+435 KLAMITGRPVKCT

-462 PVLMWVRSGVTRDGR
+462 PVLMWVRTGVTRDGL
-477 ITAMHFR
+477 ITAMHFK

-500 FYTGALQTVTYD
+500 FYTGVLQPITYD

-550 KIALDIG
+550 KIAHDLG
-557 LDPVELKQRNF
+557 LDPAEMKRKNF
-568 VKPNTRT
+568 VKPMTRT
-575 VNWLRVTSCGLDEC
+575 VNWLRVTSCGLEEC
-589 TERVIK
+589 AQKVLH
-595 ASRFHDRKTRVGRGM
+595 ASGYGDRKRLPGHGM

-661 ATIIAEELGL
+661 AAIVAEELGL
-671 QPSDIRLVTAD
+671 QPKDVRLVTAD
-682 TDTTPIDLGS
+682 SDTTPIDLGS

-707 AARKMRALL
+707 AARKMRAML
-716 VEAVAAKTGAEASAI
+716 VEAVEAAGRKYEDVTFEEVCVHAEAK
-731 DVSEARVGD
+731 
-740 CSFEE
+740 
-745 ASVLAEARFGTL
+745 FGTL
-757 TTAGSYTPPKI
+757 VSAGSYTPPKI

-798 GLIHVN
+798 GLVHVN
-804 KIWIAHDVGRA
+804 KVWIAHDVGRA

-833 GEALMEEQVF
+833 GEALMEEQEF

-853 LEYKSPTFLDMP
+853 LEYKSPTFLDVP
-865 EVKTFIVETDD
+865 EMETFIVETDD

-884 EAGQGPLLPVPPAVS
+884 EAGQGPLLPVIPAVN
-899 AAVFDALG
+899 AAVYDALG
-907 VWIDEVPV
+907 VWIDETPV
-915 TPEKV
+915 TPEKIV
-920 IEALR
+920 EALR
-925 RKEKGEPP
+925 RKDKGEPA
-933 RYGPPRFPSS
+933 RVGPTRFPDIPYPACIKVEPPPKDLSASPAEI

>member
-1 MTLGSRGGLYTVK
+1 MPDQFLV
-14 HRREPTASRGHACS
+14 
-28 RATGADARRQWRI
+28 I
-41 AADAAAFAQDAA
+41 
-53 RGSARGHAAHRHE
+53 
-66 ARLRARRVRHV
+66 
-77 HGADR
+77 
-82 RQAGAELPPPAGPAR
+82 
-97 GPGDHDDRRHG
+97 
-108 GRVRSSS
+108 
-115 PPGRLRGVGRGAV
+115 
-128 RLLHARHPA
+128 
-137 VRKIAARGKSA
+137 GK
-148 PDAPGDPRGVGGQPV
+148 
-163 PVHRLHQN
+163 
-171 PGGGRARGRPV
+171 
-182 AMKLVGRPLPK
+182 PLPK
-193 VDAATKV
+193 VDAGAKV
-200 TGRAL
+200 TGQAV
-205 YADDIVLPRT
+205 YADDVVLPRT
-215 LHCKILRSPHPHAR
+215 LHGKILRSPHPHAR
-229 ILSIDTSG
+229 ILSIDASA

-243 VVAVITGTDLPI
+243 VRAVITGADLPI

-270 HEKVRYVGDPIAAVA
+270 HDKVRYVGDPIAAVA
-285 ALEEE
+285 ATDEE

-301 EYEVLEPVMT
+301 EYEVLEPVMS
-311 IDAALQ
+311 IEEALD
-317 KPKDEPIQDYGG
+317 PAKDERIQEYGG
-329 PNNVHK
+329 PNNIHK
-335 FVALEFGDVDAGFGR
+335 LVALEFGDVDGGFAR
-350 AEVIREDVF
+350 ADHIREDVF

-373 AIATYVDG
+373 AIATFVDG

-424 TDPFAHEIIVC
+424 TDPFAHEIVVC

-462 PVLMWVRSGVTRDGR
+462 PVLMWVRTGATRDGR

-500 FYTGALQTVTYD
+500 FYTGALQPVTYD
-512 IPAYR
+512 LPAYR

-545 ELHLE
+545 ELHLD
-550 KIALDIG
+550 KLAHDLG
-557 LDPVELKQRNF
+557 LDPVELKRRNF
-568 VKPNTRT
+568 VKPMTRT
-575 VNWLRVTSCGLDEC
+575 VNWMRVTSCGLEEC
-589 TERVIK
+589 TARVLE
-595 ASRFHDRKTRVGRGM
+595 ASGYKNRRREKGRGM
-610 GFAISSYLSGAGT
+610 GFAISTYLSGAGT

-661 ATIIAEELGL
+661 AAIVAEELGL

-707 AARKMRALL
+707 AARKMRAML
-716 VEAVAAKTGAEASAI
+716 VEAVEASGRMFR
-731 DVSEARVGD
+731 DVT
-740 CSFEE
+740 FEE

-757 TTAGSYTPPKI
+757 VSAGSYTPPKI

-788 VVDLDADART
+788 IVDLDADART
-798 GLIHVN
+798 GQVHVN
-804 KIWIAHDVGRA
+804 KVWIAHDVGRA

-833 GEALMEEQVF
+833 GEALMEEQEF

-865 EVKTFIVETDD
+865 EMETFIVETVD

-884 EAGQGPLLPVPPAVS
+884 EAGQGPLLPVIPAVN

-907 VWIDEVPV
+907 VWIDETPV
-915 TPEKV
+915 TPEKIV
-920 IEALR
+920 EALR
-925 RKEKGEPP
+925 RKEKGEAA
-933 RYGPPRFPSS
+933 RYGPAAFPAIPYPPAIKVEPPPKDLSVTPSAI